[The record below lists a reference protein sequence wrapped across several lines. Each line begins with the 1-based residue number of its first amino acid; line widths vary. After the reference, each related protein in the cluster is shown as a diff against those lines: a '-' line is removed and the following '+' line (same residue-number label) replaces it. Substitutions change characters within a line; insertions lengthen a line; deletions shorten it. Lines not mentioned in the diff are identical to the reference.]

1 MDVFLKHMPS
11 NTQKDVTHINMRNSQ
26 KSSQN
31 FAGPM
36 GLRFHLETGES
47 WGGMRERKADVFPIA
62 NVLNTGFDHEKEM
75 RLPHNNTITHTCSHV
90 SL

>member
-11 NTQKDVTHINMRNSQ
+11 NTQKDVTHINIYNSQ

-36 GLRFHLETGES
+36 GLWFHLEMVES
-47 WGGMRERKADVFPIA
+47 LGGMRERKADIFPIA
-62 NVLNTGFDHEKEM
+62 NVLKTGFDHEKVM
-75 RLPHNNTITHTCSHV
+75 KLPQ
-90 SL
+90 